1 MPPWVTALIS
11 LILITTLGAYIV
23 YGTGAEGFETAQL
36 ACRKTFNTC
45 AAACARTDG
54 ACLTLCGEAQTK
66 CMSNAVAA
74 ATVINDGPLNR
85 PYTNT
90 NMAWAASL
98 GSGLL
103 GSSSRSSYMPWTTS
117 GGSSTAISS
126 YTTDTSRTYRPVG
139 WDAGALGDSNV
150 WGSRGQGSTKAAAPV
165 TATPAPAAPAN
176 ATSWDTNR
184 KTFPQQTIHYDGSYD
199 PDAPIEGSYVVNVK
213 RWKPHETP
221 TQEPPGLTINAP
233 TDVGTEAEGRDH
245 IPSITQYI
253 RNDIV
258 SDSLKDLIRE
268 DVKDTM
274 NSLFMNQYEIQYS

>member
-1 MPPWVTALIS
+1 MPAWITALIS
-11 LILITTLGAYIV
+11 LILITTLGAYMV
-23 YGTGAEGFETAQL
+23 YAEGFETAQL
-36 ACRKTFNTC
+36 SCRKTFNTC

-74 ATVINDGPLNR
+74 ATVVNDGPLNR
-85 PYTNT
+85 PFTNT

-117 GGSSTAISS
+117 GGSSTAIPS

-139 WDAGALGDSNV
+139 WDAGALADSNV
-150 WGSRGQGSTKAAAPV
+150 WGSRGQSSTKGAAP
-165 TATPAPAAPAN
+165 PAANATAASPAN
-176 ATSWDTNR
+176 ATSWDANR
-184 KTFPQQTIHYDGSYD
+184 SSFPQQTIHYDGSYD

-221 TQEPPGLTINAP
+221 TQEPPGLTVDAP
-233 TDVGTEAEGRDH
+233 TDAGTEAEGRG
-245 IPSITQYI
+245 IPSVTQYI

-274 NSLFMNQYEIQYS
+274 NSLFRNQYEIQYS